1 MRSVLRLIARLLY
14 SHRERSD
21 VSAMPIS
28 KLGHVGIYAQD
39 LENMR
44 DFYTR
49 VVGLK
54 IADEAPNAVFMSSD
68 PEREHHEFVIFRSE
82 SPEQK
87 TCVQQISFSCENLE
101 DIVQYYDRF
110 KSQGVRFRSVTSH
123 GNAVGLYFYDPEGNV
138 CEVYWTTPWKAH
150 QPYAVAVDLTQ
161 DLERV
166 KALIEDD
173 VREFGAT
180 GHRDPAS
187 FERQREELVNQGIR
201 V

>member
-1 MRSVLRLIARLLY
+1 VLRHIAGLLY
-14 SHRERSD
+14 ADSERRD

-54 IADEAPNAVFMSSD
+54 ITDETPNALFMSSD

-110 KSQGVRFRSVTSH
+110 KAQGVRFRSVTSH
-123 GNAVGLYFYDPEGNV
+123 GNAVGLYFYDPEANV

-173 VREFGAT
+173 VREYGAT
-180 GHRDPAS
+180 GHRDPES
-187 FERQREELVNQGIR
+187 FERQRKDLAEQGIR